1 MGLLVF
7 ASNYFQKR
15 LGESDRNP
23 ILNKS
28 LAQNKLIKSESYEAD
43 CYSCE
48 HLPNIIILSP
58 NSKASEA

>member
-28 LAQNKLIKSESYEAD
+28 LAQHKLKNESYEAD
-43 CYSCE
+43 CYSSE
-48 HLPNIIILSP
+48 HLPNMIILSP

>member
-7 ASNYFQKR
+7 SSNYFQKK

-43 CYSCE
+43 MYSSE
-48 HLPNIIILSP
+48 HLPNMIILSP
-58 NSKASEA
+58 NSKATEA

>member
-1 MGLLVF
+1 MGLLIF

-28 LAQNKLIKSESYEAD
+28 LAQNKLPRGDYYEAD
-43 CYSCE
+43 LYSSE
-48 HLPNIIILSP
+48 NLPNMIILSP
-58 NSKASEA
+58 NSKAVEA

>member
-1 MGLLVF
+1 MGLLIF

-28 LAQNKLIKSESYEAD
+28 LAQNKLLRGDHYEAD
-43 CYSCE
+43 LYSSE
-48 HLPNIIILSP
+48 NLPNMIILSP
-58 NSKASEA
+58 NSKAVEA